1 MISNSS
7 NDPKDMWKILRNILP
22 SKSISDRIP
31 ENLTADSFNSYFTQ
45 IGNKLTSSNFG
56 PQVDMPNLPHVSAN
70 SCFVLSHIPVSF
82 VEDYLLRLPDNPSLD
97 VLNIACKLLSI
108 AAPYISMSLTHL
120 FNLTILNCQLPDD
133 SKIARVS
140 PIYKGKGTIDDPGNY
155 RPISVVSII
164 TKLLE
169 SAIKTQLMNYLI
181 THDIISNS
189 QFAYMKH
196 RSTQSAL
203 HVPVDD
209 FLDNINNNM
218 INGSVQLDLQKGF
231 YFIT

>member
-1 MISNSS
+1 
-7 NDPKDMWKILRNILP
+7 
-22 SKSISDRIP
+22 
-31 ENLTADSFNSYFTQ
+31 
-45 IGNKLTSSNFG
+45 
-56 PQVDMPNLPHVSAN
+56 
-70 SCFVLSHIPVSF
+70 
-82 VEDYLLRLPDNPSLD
+82 
-97 VLNIACKLLSI
+97 
-108 AAPYISMSLTHL
+108 MSLTHL

-133 SKIARVS
+133 FKIARVT

-196 RSTQSAL
+196 KSTQSAL
-203 HVPVDD
+203 HVLVDD
-209 FLDNINNNM
+209 FLDNIINNM
-218 INGSVQLDLQKGF
+218 INGLVQLHLQKGF
-231 YFIT
+231 DTVSHSILLHKFKHYGFSPRTLSWFESCPRTLSWFESYLTSRTQVVKCKGEVSNPEYVTIGVPQGTVLGPLLFLLYLNDLPFLS